1 MFHKPSLNNRIRKL
15 KKRALRLMYKDT
27 TSSFD
32 ELLEKENTF
41 TFQQRNIQKGAI
53 EMYKVKH
60 KVAPQLI
67 YKLFQG
73 T

>member
-1 MFHKPSLNNRIRKL
+1 
-15 KKRALRLMYKDT
+15 MYKDR

>member
-1 MFHKPSLNNRIRKL
+1 
-15 KKRALRLMYKDT
+15 MYKDT

-41 TFQQRNIQKGAI
+41 TFQQRNIHKGAI

-60 KVAPQLI
+60 KVAPQFI